1 MPNSSATGG
10 YLIPSV
16 TPSPAEDLALEDIM
30 QLAIS
35 GITGITGVNVRPR
48 FQEGNPKVPDQDVD
62 WCAFSITMQTPDAN
76 PYLEHDPA
84 GVGKSTLIRHEDF
97 ELFISF
103 YGYNAAKN
111 AARLRDGFYINQN
124 SEAINAQEIAF
135 IDAGEIRLAPEL
147 VNQKWIRRN
156 DLRMKFRRKIS
167 RDYAIENIL
176 TADVHLFD
184 DAGHVDELIV
194 ISE

>member
-1 MPNSSATGG
+1 MANSSATGG

-30 QLAIS
+30 QPAIA
-35 GITGITGVNVRPR
+35 GITGISGANVRPR
-48 FQEGNPKVPDQDVD
+48 FQEGNPKIPDQSVD

-76 PYLEHDPA
+76 PYLKHDPA
-84 GVGKSTLIRHEDF
+84 GNGKTTMVRHEDF

-111 AARLRDGFYINQN
+111 ATRLRDGFYINQN
-124 SEAINAQEIAF
+124 SEVINAQQIAF

-156 DLRMKFRRKIS
+156 DLRMKFRRKIE

-176 TADVHLFD
+176 LADVQLLD
-184 DAGHVDELIV
+184 DTGHVNELIV